1 MCKAQI
7 RLQNKE
13 VNFITCTDYSRYFTL
28 EMYIFVK
35 SLKLLRICK
44 TNGANSGSIHKKKQ
58 NTESN
63 DSVLEK

>member
-7 RLQNKE
+7 HLQNKE
-13 VNFITCTDYSRYFTL
+13 VNFITSTDFSHYFTL

-44 TNGANSGSIHKKKQ
+44 TNGANSGSIPQ
-58 NTESN
+58 LL
-63 DSVLEK
+63 D

>member
-7 RLQNKE
+7 HLQNKE
-13 VNFITCTDYSRYFTL
+13 VNFITSTDFSRYFTL

-44 TNGANSGSIHKKKQ
+44 TNGANSGSIPQLLDKKTPKH
-58 NTESN
+58 
-63 DSVLEK
+63 LEQ